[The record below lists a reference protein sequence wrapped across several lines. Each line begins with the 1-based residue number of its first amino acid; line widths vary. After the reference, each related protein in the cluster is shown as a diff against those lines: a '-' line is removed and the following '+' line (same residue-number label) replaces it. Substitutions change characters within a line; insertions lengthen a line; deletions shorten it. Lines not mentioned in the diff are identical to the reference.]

1 MNQGL
6 GCTGDTQL
14 ARLLF
19 QKPHVLP
26 WFLALH
32 SKSEPQCGTSKAMR
46 VPALVILGLLYGS
59 RWCPVVVTILRFLA
73 LWQQG
78 QEMAYCS
85 WLGTEEALIVLP
97 VL

>member
-19 QKPHVLP
+19 QKPHVLS

-46 VPALVILGLLYGS
+46 VPALVILGLLCMGAGGA
-59 RWCPVVVTILRFLA
+59 RWLS
-73 LWQQG
+73 Q
-78 QEMAYCS
+78 S
-85 WLGTEEALIVLP
+85 
-97 VL
+97 